1 MTNQK
6 SSRLTVAILLVA
18 AVMLLAGGGL
28 TASNMG
34 FKANLAL
41 VRASG
46 TGAIG
51 HNWLALPFTS
61 PYQNAAGL
69 CTMTGLPNLATTIF
83 EQNAATGAATTV
95 TCGTA
100 GALSLTT
107 KAGLGWRI
115 RSTSTALPASIIVV
129 GAHAPGTAITI
140 PATSTTNGNIGNFQ
154 FAVPYHTTAVTGQD
168 LCTQAGFAN
177 LRGTIQ
183 RVNATTGAATTAT
196 CGTAGASA
204 LVLQLGQA
212 VRMRS
217 GDTTR
222 SFTFVPAH
230 F

>member
-6 SSRLTVAILLVA
+6 SSRLTVAVLLVA

-41 VRASG
+41 VRAT
-46 TGAIG
+46 TGAVG
-51 HNWLALPFTS
+51 FNWISLPFNS

-69 CTMTGLPNLATTIF
+69 CSMTGLPNLATTIF
-83 EQNAATGAATTV
+83 EQNAVTGAPNTQ

-100 GALSLTT
+100 GALTLTT
-107 KAGLGWRI
+107 KPGVGWRI

-129 GAHAPGTAITI
+129 GSHAPGVSITV
-140 PATSTTNGNIGNFQ
+140 PATSTTNGNIGNFW
-154 FAVPYHTTAVTGQD
+154 FGVPYHTTAVTVQD
-168 LCTQAGFAN
+168 LCNQAGFQA
-177 LRGTIQ
+177 LRGSVQII
-183 RVNATTGAATTAT
+183 NPATGSPTTPT
-196 CGTAGASA
+196 CGTALANSTT
-204 LVLQLGQA
+204 LTLGRA
-212 VRMRS
+212 VRLRS
-217 GDTTR
+217 GDGTR